1 MKLPVNNENYIKLK
15 VDMVTGLGQE
25 STRGTGDKIFSGER
39 QGTASQF
46 GRSGVP
52 NHAKVLGRVGALAVG
67 GGKL

>member
-25 STRGTGDKIFSGER
+25 STRGTGDKIFSGEQ

-52 NHAKVLGRVGALAVG
+52 NHAKVLDRVGALAVSD
-67 GGKL
+67 GKL

>member
-39 QGTASQF
+39 QGTASKF
-46 GRSGVP
+46 GVP
-52 NHAKVLGRVGALAVG
+52 NDAKVLDRVGALSVSDS
-67 GGKL
+67 KL